1 MIKDNGFD
9 PSGEHVMKMAKPLL
23 SIVIP
28 SHNEAAGIQ
37 HSIDE
42 IEKVA
47 RQCQIAYEIVVVD
60 DGSNDETYEKV
71 IALVNKGRHS
81 LKAIKLS
88 RNFGKEAALL
98 AGLKNSKGGCVI
110 TMDADLQ
117 HPPEIIPELIKAWK
131 DGAHIVS
138 AVKDNRSQDGFIV
151 RLRAKLFNALLSSLG
166 GIDIRHSSDFKLLDR
181 EVVDVICYQFP
192 EKIRFYRGL
201 TDWVGYKHQTIP
213 FTVASRNA
221 GEGKWTLRSLIGLA
235 ATAIISFTSAP
246 LRIVTILGFITL
258 VFGFVVAADALW
270 NWYNDVAVSGFTTII
285 GTLLIIGSFI
295 MISLG
300 IIGEYIAKIYDE
312 IKARPA
318 YLIEDQQGFNQ
329 KSAESDSV
337 EE

>member
-1 MIKDNGFD
+1 
-9 PSGEHVMKMAKPLL
+9 MKTVNALL

-28 SHNEAAGIQ
+28 SHNEAVGIQ
-37 HSIDE
+37 HSIKE
-42 IEKVA
+42 IENVA
-47 RQCQIAYEIVVVD
+47 KKCSIAYEIIVVD
-60 DGSNDETYEKV
+60 DGSNDGTYEKV
-71 IALVNKGRHS
+71 IELVKQGKHT

-88 RNFGKEAALL
+88 RNFGKEAAIL
-98 AGLKNSKGGCVI
+98 AGLTNAKGDCVI
-110 TMDADLQ
+110 TIDADLQ
-117 HPPEIIPELIKAWK
+117 HPPEIIPEMIAAWK

-138 AVKDNRSQDGFIV
+138 AVKDNRSKDSFIV

-181 EVVDVICYQFP
+181 EVVNVICYQFP

-201 TDWVGYKHQTIP
+201 TDWVGFNHQVIP

-221 GEGKWTLRSLIGLA
+221 GEGKWTLGSLIELA

-246 LRIVTILGFITL
+246 LRIITILGSITL
-258 VFGFVVAADALW
+258 VFGFIVAADALW
-270 NWYNDVAVSGFTTII
+270 NWFNDEAVSGFTTTI
-285 GTLLIIGSFI
+285 GTLLILGSFI

-318 YLIEDQQGFNQ
+318 YLIEDKQGFSQ
-329 KSAESDSV
+329 EPAESTPFENS
-337 EE
+337 